1 MKLNAP
7 LFPIAI
13 CLMAGIG
20 FGKNLE
26 SWIIAMVVLL
36 SLLLVTVLVGK
47 WPRIQTAGILGC
59 VVLLGMIL
67 GKGNPNRDDGRW
79 MPEIVCQK
87 IHGAKLNALEVRQI
101 ILKEEVHWNMD
112 EDVQG
117 VIAAMT
123 LGDKSLL
130 DKDVK
135 NTYRKVGVA
144 HVLALSGLHLM
155 IIYAVI
161 TMAIGW
167 WRYMLL
173 KQVITILSIWAFA
186 FMVGLSP
193 SVVRSAGMISIYALL
208 SLGYREKMSVNT
220 LAFTAI
226 VMLVVNPRSLYDV
239 GFQLSF
245 AAVLSILVLNPL
257 FSKVIPLHVLQKH
270 RWLRFWWGLTTVSIS
285 AQVGTAPLVAYYFGT
300 FSTYFLLSNYIVVPM
315 ATVVLYLTLACLAT
329 GCWVGLQL
337 WLVSILVWI
346 VGTMNRILEIIG
358 DLPKSCVEGI
368 SLSTLQLYL
377 IYMLIGSL
385 VVLLSLWINSKY
397 VKQLT
402 EV

>member
-47 WPRIQTAGILGC
+47 LPRIQTAGILGC

-87 IHGAKLNALEVRQI
+87 IHVAKLNALEVRQI

-193 SVVRSAGMISIYALL
+193 SVVRSAVMISIYALL

-226 VMLVVNPRSLYDV
+226 VMLVVNPHSLYDV

-337 WLVSILVWI
+337 WLVSILGWI

-358 DLPKSCVEGI
+358 ALPKNCVEGI
-368 SLSTLQLYL
+368 NLSTLQLYL
-377 IYMLIGSL
+377 IYILIGSL
-385 VVLLSLWINSKY
+385 VVLLSLWINSKN